1 MHDSFDPHTYTG
13 AMPSPCISLCVMD
26 PDTDLCQG
34 CQRTIDEIID
44 WSGATETR
52 KRAIWI
58 AIAERRRPA

>member
-1 MHDSFDPHTYTG
+1 MHDSFDPLTHDG
-13 AMPSPCISLCVMD
+13 PLPSPCISLCVMD

-34 CQRTIDEIID
+34 CQRNIDEIID

-58 AIAERRRPA
+58 AIAKRRRAA